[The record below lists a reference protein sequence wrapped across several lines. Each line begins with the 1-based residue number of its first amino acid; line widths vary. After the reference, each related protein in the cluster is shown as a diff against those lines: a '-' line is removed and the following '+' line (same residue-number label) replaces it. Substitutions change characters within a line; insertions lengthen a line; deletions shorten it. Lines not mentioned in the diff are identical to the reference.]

1 MFHHTPQS
9 LIIRYLAAPVA
20 AIAVVS
26 CAPMS
31 NKNAKSTAAIGGA
44 ALGAAAGGIIGHQ
57 SGKAA
62 EGAAIGAVGGGAY
75 GWENG
80 VRLLGGD
87 GSVMD
92 VQKGD

>member
-1 MFHHTPQS
+1 MKRLPS
-9 LIIRYLAAPVA
+9 ILAMCLT
-20 AIAVVS
+20 AIPIS

-31 NKNAKSTAAIGGA
+31 NDNAKPTAAVGGA

-57 SGKAA
+57 SGRAA
-62 EGAAIGAVGGGAY
+62 EGAAIGALGGGVY

-87 GSVMD
+87 GSVKN
-92 VQKGD
+92 VERGD